1 MEWHSDV
8 RVYKDTLEVPSS
20 NSQMPPCVKIQE
32 MGVKIN
38 IKGCVSFSTDIV
50 G

>member
-8 RVYKDTLEVPSS
+8 RVYKDTLEVASS
-20 NSQMPPCVKIQE
+20 NSQMSPCVKIQE
-32 MGVKIN
+32 MGVKIH
-38 IKGCVSFSTDIV
+38 IRGYVSLSTAIV